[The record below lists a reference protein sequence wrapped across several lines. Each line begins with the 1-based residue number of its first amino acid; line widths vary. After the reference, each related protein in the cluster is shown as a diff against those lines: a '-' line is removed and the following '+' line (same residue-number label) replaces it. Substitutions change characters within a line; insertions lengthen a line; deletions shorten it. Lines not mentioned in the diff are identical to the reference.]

1 MTYKHFLL
9 FLILFVPAVG
19 CSGGSGGFK
28 GVDVSGTVLLDGK
41 PLEGVEVYFFTDQ
54 FEGFGKTNAAGKY
67 QLVGGAVPGP
77 NKIYFKKANP
87 DAVSGIDMSIPGM
100 DAGQVAAMAEA
111 NNKADSSGKKKAAS
125 TSLVPPEYSDPKT
138 TKLSYPVPA
147 GGTSNADFK
156 ISSK

>member
-9 FLILFVPAVG
+9 FLVLFAPSVG
-19 CSGGSGGFK
+19 CSGDSGGFK
-28 GVDVSGTVLLDGK
+28 GVDVSGTVLIDGK
-41 PLEGVEVYFFTDQ
+41 PLEGMEVYFFTDK
-54 FEGFGKTNAAGKY
+54 FEGFGKTNAEGKY
-67 QLVGGAVPGP
+67 QLVAGAMPGP

-87 DAVSGIDMSIPGM
+87 DAVTGIDTSIPGM

-111 NNKADSSGKKKAAS
+111 QEKANSGGKKNATP

-138 TKLSYPVPA
+138 TKLSFPVPA
-147 GGTSNADFK
+147 GGASNADFK

>member
-1 MTYKHFLL
+1 MTYKQVLL
-9 FLILFVPAVG
+9 LLALFAPTFG
-19 CSGGSGGFK
+19 CSGGAGGSK
-28 GVDVSGTVLLDGK
+28 GVDVSGTVLIDGK

-54 FEGFGKTNAAGKY
+54 FEGFGKTNAEGKY
-67 QLVGGAVPGP
+67 QLVGGAAPGP

-111 NNKADSSGKKKAAS
+111 KEKENSGGKQNATS
-125 TSLVPPEYSDPKT
+125 FSLVPPEYSDPKT
-138 TKLSYPVPA
+138 TKLSYPVPTE
-147 GGTSNADFK
+147 GTRSADFK

>member
-19 CSGGSGGFK
+19 CSGGSSGFK
-28 GVDVSGTVLLDGK
+28 GVDVSGTVLIDGK

-54 FEGFGKTNAAGKY
+54 FEGFGKTNTEGKY
-67 QLVGGAVPGP
+67 QLVSGAAPGP
-77 NKIYFKKANP
+77 NKIYFKKFNP

-100 DAGQVAAMAEA
+100 DAGQAAAMAEA
-111 NNKADSSGKKKAAS
+111 KAAESGGKKKATS
-125 TSLVPPEYSDPKT
+125 LSLVPPEYSDPKT
-138 TKLSYPVPA
+138 TKLSFPVPA
-147 GGTSNADFK
+147 AGTSSADFK